1 MVDLIEIF
9 KGNITAK
16 DTCLDPCAGT
26 GTFLLSFLN
35 KQVDKYNNIEQAKK
49 NLIGIERNEEMYV
62 LSVANMLCRGDGK
75 ANLYLASCF
84 DFNSV
89 DFSQTPN
96 IGLMNPPYSQD
107 KQIIDGK
114 PEIEFVSKLSDFIK
128 NGFFA
133 VIVS

>member
-9 KGNITAK
+9 KGKITAK

-35 KQVDKYNNIEQAKK
+35 KQVDKYHNIEQAKQ
-49 NLIGIERNEEMYV
+49 NLMGIEKNEEMYV

-75 ANLYLASCF
+75 ANLYLDPKGCF
-84 DFNSV
+84 SFDSADFP
-89 DFSQTPN
+89 QIPN

-107 KQIIDGK
+107 KQTIDGK
-114 PEIEFVSKLSDFIK
+114 PEIEFVSKLSDFI
-128 NGFFA
+128 
-133 VIVS
+133 